1 MEEFLPKLISHS
13 INGLSYV
20 SPSYAAKLAVLVFSM
35 PRGAQLDEDAQH
47 YLSQANQKD
56 VKVEDFLIKTYQWS
70 GSKGTILLL
79 HGWDSNSF
87 RWKDLIELL
96 RQDDYNIISIDAP
109 AHGASGN
116 KIFNAPL
123 YSRCINEVVK
133 TFEPS
138 IIVGHSV
145 GGTAAAIA
153 LKNHKLPTI
162 KKLALLG
169 APSNLDISVGNYVKI
184 MKYRNRVHKAI
195 NRYYLKHFN
204 HLPEYYCVENF
215 YKNIKPQGLIIHDRR
230 DNIISYKEALDIHR
244 VYKNSEL
251 KKTIGL
257 GHRLK
262 SDQVY
267 QYILEFVKG

>member
-1 MEEFLPKLISHS
+1 M
-13 INGLSYV
+13 
-20 SPSYAAKLAVLVFSM
+20 
-35 PRGAQLDEDAQH
+35 
-47 YLSQANQKD
+47 
-56 VKVEDFLIKTYQWS
+56 
-70 GSKGTILLL
+70 L

-96 RQDDYNIISIDAP
+96 RQDDYNVISFDAP

-133 TFEPS
+133 IFEPS
-138 IIVGHSV
+138 IIIGHSV

-153 LKNHKLPTI
+153 LKNHRLPSI

-169 APSNLDISVGNYVKI
+169 APSNLDISVSNYVKI
-184 MKYRNRVHKAI
+184 MGYKNRVHKAI

-215 YKNIKPQGLIIHDRR
+215 YKNIKPDGLIIHDRR

-244 VYKNSEL
+244 VYKNSEI

-267 QYILEFVKG
+267 QYILDFVKT